1 MISYLKIFNC
11 CELANLFN
19 RFANETLTSL
29 NTEFY
34 VDVNIFLQ
42 SLGNQYSPRKFK
54 KFSKLIIQIGLSLL
68 RIQKGHL
75 VKSIIWDPEN
85 DIVHYC
91 NNDIPV
97 SKNTVEWFNSN
108 MMNILMPNKNTIPK
122 QNIELVL
129 IQQFVTRT
137 TCKVD
142 YHYKSTL
149 GPFVINP
156 KALKINYKQIIA
168 KKRIFKR
175 LQELRRQRLDKI

>member
-19 RFANETLTSL
+19 RFANETLSTI

-42 SLGNQYSPRKFK
+42 SLGDHYSPKNFQ

-68 RIQKGHL
+68 KTPKRHL
-75 VKSIIWDPEN
+75 VKG
-85 DIVHYC
+85 IVWNADNKIVNYC

-97 SKNTVEWFNSN
+97 PTVDWFKSN
-108 MMNILMPNKNTIPK
+108 MINILMPNVTINPK
-122 QNIELVL
+122 QNIEFIL
-129 IQQFVTRT
+129 IQNFVKNAS
-137 TCKVD
+137 CKVN

-149 GPFVINP
+149 GPFIINP
-156 KALKINYKQIIA
+156 KALKMSCNKIIA
-168 KKRIFKR
+168 KTRIYKR
-175 LQELRRQRLDKI
+175 LQDLRKRHFEKTSQ